1 MNVVLQQFARAP
13 VPGRVKTRMQPALS
27 PGEACALHEQL
38 VLWTTRSLLQAHLGP
53 VELWTAGGGDHA
65 LFQQCLSEGVSRLC
79 VQQGV
84 DLGERMQH
92 ALTAG
97 LQKAG
102 RVVLVGS
109 DCPWIDRAYLELAV
123 QALERDDIVLGPAL
137 DGGFVL
143 IAARCALR
151 RGVFD
156 GVSWGTDTVLA
167 ETLARAAEAGYS
179 TALLPPLQDIDR
191 PDDLAAWRVL
201 LAAVSGSGGRSG
213 SGALGFVGTDP

>member
-1 MNVVLQQFARAP
+1 MSVVLQQFARAP

-38 VLWTTRSLLQAHLGP
+38 VLWTTRSLLQAQLGA

-65 LFQQCLSEGVSRLC
+65 LFQQCLSEGVRRLC

-109 DCPWIDRAYLELAV
+109 DCPWIDSAYLALAV
-123 QALERDDIVLGPAL
+123 QALERHDIVLGPAL

-143 IAARCALR
+143 IAVRCALR
-151 RGVFD
+151 RSVFD
-156 GVSWGTDTVLA
+156 GVSWGTGTVLE
-167 ETLARAAEAGYS
+167 ETLARAAEAGFS
-179 TALLPPLQDIDR
+179 TELLPPLQDIDR
-191 PDDLAAWRVL
+191 PDDLAAWRAL
-201 LAAVSGSGGRSG
+201 RAAASGSGGSGG
-213 SGALGFVGTDP
+213 SGALGFFGTDP